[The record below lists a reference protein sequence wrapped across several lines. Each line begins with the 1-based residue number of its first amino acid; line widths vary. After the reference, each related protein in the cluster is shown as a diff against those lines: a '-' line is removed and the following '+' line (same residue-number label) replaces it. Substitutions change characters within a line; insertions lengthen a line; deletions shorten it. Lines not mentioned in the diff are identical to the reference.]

1 MTASSSSGHAA
12 ESDAIALEPG
22 DAMVAAMAAA
32 GVDYLFF
39 TSGSELAFYQEAI
52 AKAQSRGRPAPRLL
66 LFTHEYAAINAA
78 LGYCAASGKPAA
90 TAAHVDVGT
99 QHYGAGIHSAMR
111 SRLPLLLTAGV
122 APTAPAGSRRGSRDA
137 GHFWSQDVHDQNA
150 IVRQYMKWTRRI
162 EMQDHPGF
170 MVSRALQVAL
180 TPPRGPVYLA
190 IPREI
195 ALSREACGDF
205 ASVHDLG
212 VPAPQ
217 GPDAATLNKLAR
229 MLREARNPA
238 VILGGSGRSA
248 ESAAPL
254 VRLCETLG
262 MPALDCASRSHCSFP
277 MDHPLYQATMPCA
290 GFDFLLVI
298 DCDVPW
304 VPGKAAP
311 DPGCFVCVIDEDPVK
326 LDIPTYEFPAA
337 MRLTC
342 DSALALEALVDEVE
356 RGGTVSDAA
365 ARRAA
370 WAAKGEQRRRAVR
383 EKAESL
389 ASLPHIDPNYLAWSV
404 GEIIGP
410 SCVLVDDTLGH
421 NPMNAHLARTG
432 PGRYF
437 RNPGSAGGW
446 GPGAAL
452 GVKLARPEQD
462 VVLVTGDGFYMYGSA
477 TSALL
482 AAVRYGAPY
491 LTVIFQNRSYSTTT
505 RATMDLYPGGYAVQ
519 AGLDGGY
526 LEPAMDFAK
535 EAEAA
540 GAYGE
545 NVRAPAEL
553 AAALGRCLARVRDG
567 QPAVLAVWLPKI
579 GEKV

>member
-1 MTASSSSGHAA
+1 MMASGASGPKPAPDSTAT
-12 ESDAIALEPG
+12 EPG

-32 GVDYLFF
+32 GIEYLFF

-52 AKAQSRGRPAPRLL
+52 AKAQALGRPTPKLL
-66 LFTHEYAAINAA
+66 LLTHEYIAINAA

-99 QHYGAGIHSAMR
+99 QHFGAGIHSAMR
-111 SRLPLLLTAGV
+111 SRLPVLLTAGV

-137 GHFWSQDVHDQNA
+137 GHFWAQDVHDQNA

-180 TPPRGPVYLA
+180 APPCGPVYLSV
-190 IPREI
+190 PREI
-195 ALSREACGDF
+195 AVSREACGPF
-205 ASVHDLG
+205 PTVNELG
-212 VPAPQ
+212 VPPSQ
-217 GPDAATLNKLAR
+217 GLDPAMVRKIAGL
-229 MLREARNPA
+229 LREARSPA
-238 VILGGSGRSA
+238 VVLGASGRNA
-248 ESAAPL
+248 ESVALL
-254 VRLCETLG
+254 VRLCEAIG
-262 MPALDCASRSHCSFP
+262 MPALDAATRSHCSFP
-277 MDHPLYQATMPCA
+277 MDHPLYQASMPC
-290 GFDFLLVI
+290 GEFDFLLVV

-311 DPGCFVCVIDEDPVK
+311 SADCFVCVIDEDPVK
-326 LDIPTYEFPAA
+326 RDMPTFEFPACL
-337 MRLTC
+337 RLTC
-342 DSALALEALVDEVE
+342 DSALALQSLVDEVE
-356 RGGTVSDAA
+356 RGGPLKEATS
-365 ARRAA
+365 RTAA
-370 WAAKGEQRRRAVR
+370 WAAKSEQRARA
-383 EKAESL
+383 KL
-389 ASLPHIDPNYLAWSV
+389 AQADALATQETIDPNYLAWSV
-404 GEIIGP
+404 GELVGE

-421 NPMNAHLARTG
+421 NPMYGHLAKTG

-452 GVKLARPEQD
+452 GVKLARPRQD
-462 VVLVTGDGFYMYGSA
+462 VILVTGDGFYMYGSA
-477 TSALL
+477 TSAIL

-505 RATMDLYPGGYAVQ
+505 KATMDLYPGGYAVKG
-519 AGLDGGY
+519 GLDGGY

-545 NVRAPAEL
+545 NVRHPREL
-553 AAALGRCLARVRDG
+553 KAALERCLARVRAG
-567 QPAVLAVWLPKI
+567 QPAVLAAWLPRI
-579 GEKV
+579 GEKA

>member
-1 MTASSSSGHAA
+1 MTASSSSAQA
-12 ESDAIALEPG
+12 SATDAIALEPG

-32 GVDYLFF
+32 GVEYLFF

-52 AKAQSRGRPAPRLL
+52 AKAEALGRPAPRLL

-111 SRLPLLLTAGV
+111 SRLPVLLTAGV
-122 APTAPAGSRRGSRDA
+122 APTASAGSRRGSRDA

-150 IVRQYMKWTRRI
+150 IVRQYMKWARRI

-180 TPPRGPVYLA
+180 TAPRGPVYLS

-195 ALSREACGDF
+195 ALSRDACGPF
-205 ASVHDLG
+205 PSVHDLG
-212 VPAPQ
+212 VPDPQ
-217 GPDAATLNKLAR
+217 GLDACTLGKLAR
-229 MLREARNPA
+229 MLREARSPA

-248 ESAAPL
+248 ASAAL
-254 VRLCETLG
+254 LTRLCEAVG

-277 MDHPLYQATMPCA
+277 MDHPLYQATIPCA

-304 VPGKAAP
+304 IPGKAAP
-311 DPGCFVCVIDEDPVK
+311 DAGCFVCVIDEDPVK

-342 DSALALEALVDEVE
+342 DSALALKALVEEVE
-356 RGGTVSDAA
+356 RNGMVADAA
-365 ARRAA
+365 ARTAA
-370 WAAKGEQRRRAVR
+370 WAAKSERRKRAGLEQAQ
-383 EKAESL
+383 SL
-389 ASLPHIDPNYLAWSV
+389 ATLPHVDPDYLAWSI
-404 GEIIGP
+404 GELIGE
-410 SCVLVDDTLGH
+410 SCVLVDDTLAH
-421 NPMNAHLARTG
+421 NPMNAHLAKAG

-452 GVKLARPEQD
+452 GVKLARPQHD

-477 TSALL
+477 TSAIL

-505 RATMDLYPGGYAVQ
+505 KATMDLYPGGYAVKG
-519 AGLDGGY
+519 GLDGGY

-553 AAALGRCLARVRDG
+553 NAALERCLARVRGG

-579 GEKV
+579 GEKA